1 MLIKNKIILIIL
13 CVLSFIL
20 SGLNLY
26 ADEFDISALEIS
38 VDNKNNII
46 TGKGSV
52 VVTDKSGKII
62 KAEKATYKKSNEFLI
77 AEGSVEVYDNEG
89 NILKTDKITYDKK
102 IDVIIAFDNS
112 ELKIN
117 EGYKLLSNKIFYNNS
132 KKIIS
137 SNQSSTLS
145 DIDGNIVFLD
155 MFEYQLEKNL
165 FSSLGKIKV
174 IDIKKNKYFFKELHV
189 DTKKREMIGSD
200 VSVILDQENFGVSKE
215 NDPRFVANDIFI
227 SKNKSTLSKGVFTVC
242 KKRGDKCPPWS
253 LRAKKIKHDKAKK
266 TIYYENATLKVYN
279 IPIFYFP
286 RFYHPDPTVKRQSGF
301 LVPFFSDSTALGTGF
316 GLPYYWAI
324 SHDKDITFTP
334 KIYAKENILF
344 LNEYRQAFRNSF
356 LTLDTSYTEGYKET
370 SASKTEGSRN
380 HVFAEL
386 DIDLSKNKS
395 YESNLFFKL
404 QKTSNDT
411 YFKIHDINTTLV
423 DSENVNL
430 VNKVNYNFS
439 KDDIYLNISGAM
451 HEDLSKKSN
460 AKYEYILPNILFGK
474 SFLSEKFGTLD
485 FKSNAL
491 YKNYKVNKHI
501 ASVTNDI
508 IWTPG
513 EKINK
518 KGFINSLTGMI
529 TNTNYEATNTTDYKT
544 TGTINELS
552 GVLSFKSS
560 LPLKKEGSDFS
571 NVFSPTLM
579 FRYAPGHMRDLSG
592 EDISLKYNNL
602 YSVNKTSIIEDGL
615 SAIIGFDFK
624 KNTKEKNGN
633 TSEKY
638 SVSMGQIFNLKENK
652 DMPTGSSLDQ
662 KTSDIV
668 GKINYNFSEIGNIN
682 YKFSLE
688 DNLNNLNYN
697 EISTNL
703 SFGKVGFNLSYLEE
717 RNYIG
722 KEHYINSGISLNF
735 NDKNKFSFE
744 TKKNFKTDSTELYD
758 ISYQYINDCLTAG
771 LVFRREFYEDS
782 DSDIEPND
790 SLMFKITFV
799 PFTGINTPAINP

>member
-1 MLIKNKIILIIL
+1 
-13 CVLSFIL
+13 
-20 SGLNLY
+20 
-26 ADEFDISALEIS
+26 
-38 VDNKNNII
+38 
-46 TGKGSV
+46 
-52 VVTDKSGKII
+52 
-62 KAEKATYKKSNEFLI
+62 
-77 AEGSVEVYDNEG
+77 
-89 NILKTDKITYDKK
+89 
-102 IDVIIAFDNS
+102 
-112 ELKIN
+112 
-117 EGYKLLSNKIFYNNS
+117 
-132 KKIIS
+132 
-137 SNQSSTLS
+137 
-145 DIDGNIVFLD
+145 

-460 AKYEYILPNILFGK
+460 AKYEYIK
-474 SFLSEKFGTLD
+474 YTL
-485 FKSNAL
+485 
-491 YKNYKVNKHI
+491 
-501 ASVTNDI
+501 
-508 IWTPG
+508 
-513 EKINK
+513 
-518 KGFINSLTGMI
+518 
-529 TNTNYEATNTTDYKT
+529 
-544 TGTINELS
+544 
-552 GVLSFKSS
+552 
-560 LPLKKEGSDFS
+560 
-571 NVFSPTLM
+571 
-579 FRYAPGHMRDLSG
+579 
-592 EDISLKYNNL
+592 
-602 YSVNKTSIIEDGL
+602 
-615 SAIIGFDFK
+615 
-624 KNTKEKNGN
+624 
-633 TSEKY
+633 
-638 SVSMGQIFNLKENK
+638 
-652 DMPTGSSLDQ
+652 
-662 KTSDIV
+662 
-668 GKINYNFSEIGNIN
+668 
-682 YKFSLE
+682 
-688 DNLNNLNYN
+688 
-697 EISTNL
+697 
-703 SFGKVGFNLSYLEE
+703 
-717 RNYIG
+717 
-722 KEHYINSGISLNF
+722 
-735 NDKNKFSFE
+735 
-744 TKKNFKTDSTELYD
+744 
-758 ISYQYINDCLTAG
+758 
-771 LVFRREFYEDS
+771 
-782 DSDIEPND
+782 
-790 SLMFKITFV
+790 
-799 PFTGINTPAINP
+799 